1 MNTEPQAEL
10 KNFQPQHDY
19 FVGIDSDGCAFNS
32 MEVKHNDCFSVNLIK
47 HFGLAAISRQVHQVW
62 DFVNLYSKTRGTNRF
77 KAILLS
83 CDFLR
88 EMPRVQR
95 TGLQIPELPYLREW
109 AATETKLGNPA
120 LEAAIQN
127 ATGAKHDELS
137 QVLEWSLGVNAS
149 VAEIVTNL
157 PPFPGVR
164 ESLQQLQGRADV
176 IVVSATPYEA
186 LSREWEEHRIDQY
199 VAVIAGQ
206 EMGSKT
212 EHLTLT
218 AKGKYPSN
226 RILMVGDSPGDL
238 KAARDVDALFF
249 PVNPGAEEES
259 WERFV
264 NEGMEKFFSGEY
276 AGDYEA
282 TLIAEF
288 DAVLPETPPW
298 KSSG

>member
-1 MNTEPQAEL
+1 MTQEPQAEL
-10 KNFQPQHDY
+10 KNFRPQHDY

-88 EMPRVQR
+88 EMPRVQK
-95 TGLQIPELPYLREW
+95 TGLTIPELPYLREW
-109 AATETKLGNPA
+109 VEQETKLGNPA
-120 LEAAIQN
+120 LETAIEN
-127 ATGAKHDELS
+127 ASGARHEELS
-137 QVLEWSLGVNAS
+137 KVLEWSLGVNET
-149 VAEIVTNL
+149 VAEIVHNL

-164 ESLQQLQGRADV
+164 ESLQKLQGCSDA

-186 LSREWEEHRIDQY
+186 LKREWEEHNIDQY
-199 VAVIAGQ
+199 VALIAGQ
-206 EMGSKT
+206 EMGTKT

-218 AKGKYPSN
+218 AKGKYPTN
-226 RILMVGDSPGDL
+226 RVLMIGDSPGDL

-249 PVNPGAEEES
+249 PVNPGSEEES
-259 WERFV
+259 WERFIT
-264 NEGMEKFFSGEY
+264 EAMDKFFNDEY
-276 AGDYEA
+276 EGDYEA
-282 TLIAEF
+282 KLIDEF
-288 DAVLPETPPW
+288 DAVLPEEPPW
-298 KSSG
+298 KA

>member
-1 MNTEPQAEL
+1 MTQEPQAEL

-83 CDFLR
+83 CDFLG
-88 EMPRVQR
+88 EMPRVQK
-95 TGLQIPELPYLREW
+95 TSLTIPELPYLREW
-109 AATETKLGNPA
+109 VEQETKLGNPA
-120 LEAAIQN
+120 LQTAIEN
-127 ATGAKHDELS
+127 ASGARYKELS
-137 QVLEWSLGVNAS
+137 KVLEWSLGVNET
-149 VAEIVTNL
+149 VAEIVHNL

-164 ESLQQLQGRADV
+164 ESLQKLQGCSDA

-186 LSREWEEHRIDQY
+186 LKREWEEHNIDQY
-199 VAVIAGQ
+199 VALIAGQ
-206 EMGSKT
+206 EMGTKT

-218 AKGKYPSN
+218 ATGKYPLN
-226 RILMVGDSPGDL
+226 RVLMIGDSPGDL

-249 PVNPGAEEES
+249 PVNPGSEEES

-264 NEGMEKFFSGEY
+264 NEGMDKFFNDEY

-282 TLIAEF
+282 KLIVEF
-288 DAVLPETPPW
+288 DAVLPEEPPW
-298 KSSG
+298 KA

>member
-1 MNTEPQAEL
+1 MTQEPQAEL

-47 HFGLAAISRQVHQVW
+47 HFGLAALSRQVHQVW

-88 EMPRVQR
+88 EMPRVQK
-95 TGLQIPELPYLREW
+95 TGLTIPELPYLREW
-109 AATETKLGNPA
+109 VEQETKLGNPA
-120 LEAAIQN
+120 LQTAIEN
-127 ATGAKHDELS
+127 ASGARYKELS
-137 QVLEWSLGVNAS
+137 KVLEWSLGVNET
-149 VAEIVTNL
+149 VAEIVHNL

-164 ESLQQLQGRADV
+164 ESLQKLQGCSDA

-186 LSREWEEHRIDQY
+186 LKREWEEHNIDQY
-199 VAVIAGQ
+199 VVLIAGQ
-206 EMGSKT
+206 EMGTKT

-218 AKGKYPSN
+218 ATGKYPLN
-226 RILMVGDSPGDL
+226 RVLMIGDSPGDL

-249 PVNPGAEEES
+249 PVNPGNEEES

-264 NEGMEKFFSGEY
+264 NEGMDKFFNDEY

-282 TLIAEF
+282 KLIVEF
-288 DAVLPETPPW
+288 DAVLPEEPPW
-298 KSSG
+298 KA

>member
-1 MNTEPQAEL
+1 MTQEPQAEL

-47 HFGLAAISRQVHQVW
+47 HFGLAALSRQVHQVW

-88 EMPRVQR
+88 EMPRVQK
-95 TGLQIPELPYLREW
+95 TGLTIPELPYLREW
-109 AATETKLGNPA
+109 VEQETKLGNPA
-120 LEAAIQN
+120 LQTAIEN
-127 ATGAKHDELS
+127 ASGARYKELS
-137 QVLEWSLGVNAS
+137 KVLEWSLGVNET
-149 VAEIVTNL
+149 VAEIVHNL
-157 PPFPGVR
+157 PPFTGVR
-164 ESLQQLQGRADV
+164 ESLQKLQGCSDA

-186 LSREWEEHRIDQY
+186 LKREWEEHNIDQY
-199 VAVIAGQ
+199 VALIAGQ
-206 EMGSKT
+206 EMGTKT

-218 AKGKYPSN
+218 ATGKYPLN
-226 RILMVGDSPGDL
+226 RVLMIGDSPGDL

-249 PVNPGAEEES
+249 PVNPGSEEES

-264 NEGMEKFFSGEY
+264 NEGMDKFFNDEY

-282 TLIAEF
+282 KLIVEF
-288 DAVLPETPPW
+288 DAVLPEEPPW
-298 KSSG
+298 KA

>member
-1 MNTEPQAEL
+1 MTQEPQAEL

-88 EMPRVQR
+88 EMPRVQK
-95 TGLQIPELPYLREW
+95 TGLTIPELPYLREW
-109 AATETKLGNPA
+109 VEQETKLGNPA
-120 LEAAIQN
+120 LQTAIEN
-127 ATGAKHDELS
+127 ASGARYKELS
-137 QVLEWSLGVNAS
+137 KVLEWSLGVNET
-149 VAEIVTNL
+149 VAEIVHNL

-164 ESLQQLQGRADV
+164 ESLQKLQGCSDA

-186 LSREWEEHRIDQY
+186 LKREWEEHNIDQY
-199 VAVIAGQ
+199 VVLIAGQ
-206 EMGSKT
+206 EMGTKT

-218 AKGKYPSN
+218 ATGKYPLN
-226 RILMVGDSPGDL
+226 RVLMIGDSPGDL

-249 PVNPGAEEES
+249 PVNPGSEEES

-264 NEGMEKFFSGEY
+264 NEGMDKFFNDEY

-282 TLIAEF
+282 KLIVEF
-288 DAVLPETPPW
+288 DAVLPEEPPW
-298 KSSG
+298 KA

>member
-1 MNTEPQAEL
+1 MTQEPQAEL

-47 HFGLAAISRQVHQVW
+47 HFGLAALSRQVHQVW

-88 EMPRVQR
+88 EMPRVQK
-95 TGLQIPELPYLREW
+95 TGLTIPELPYLREW
-109 AATETKLGNPA
+109 VEQETKLGNPA
-120 LEAAIQN
+120 LQTAIEN
-127 ATGAKHDELS
+127 ASGARYKELS
-137 QVLEWSLGVNAS
+137 KVLEWSLGVNET
-149 VAEIVTNL
+149 VAEIVHNL
-157 PPFPGVR
+157 PPFTGVR
-164 ESLQQLQGRADV
+164 ESLQKLQGCSDA

-186 LSREWEEHRIDQY
+186 LKREWEEHNIDQY
-199 VAVIAGQ
+199 VVLIAGQ
-206 EMGSKT
+206 EMGTKT

-218 AKGKYPSN
+218 ATGKYPLN
-226 RILMVGDSPGDL
+226 RVLMIGDSPGDL

-249 PVNPGAEEES
+249 PVNPGSEEES

-264 NEGMEKFFSGEY
+264 NEGMDKFFNDEY

-282 TLIAEF
+282 KLIVEF
-288 DAVLPETPPW
+288 DAVLPEEPPW
-298 KSSG
+298 KA

>member
-1 MNTEPQAEL
+1 MTQEPQAEL

-47 HFGLAAISRQVHQVW
+47 HFGLAALSRQVHQVW

-88 EMPRVQR
+88 EMPRVQK
-95 TGLQIPELPYLREW
+95 TGLTIPELPYLREW
-109 AATETKLGNPA
+109 VEQETKLGNPA
-120 LEAAIQN
+120 LQTAIEN
-127 ATGAKHDELS
+127 ASGARYKELS
-137 QVLEWSLGVNAS
+137 KVLEWSLGVNET
-149 VAEIVTNL
+149 VAEIVHNL

-164 ESLQQLQGRADV
+164 ESLQKLQGCSDA

-186 LSREWEEHRIDQY
+186 LKREWEEHNIDQY
-199 VAVIAGQ
+199 VALIAGQ
-206 EMGSKT
+206 EMGTKT

-218 AKGKYPSN
+218 ATGKYPLN
-226 RILMVGDSPGDL
+226 RVLMIGDSPGDL

-249 PVNPGAEEES
+249 PVNPGSEEES

-264 NEGMEKFFSGEY
+264 NEGMDKFFNDEY

-282 TLIAEF
+282 KLIVEF
-288 DAVLPETPPW
+288 DAVLPEEPPW
-298 KSSG
+298 KA

>member
-1 MNTEPQAEL
+1 MTQEPQAEL

-47 HFGLAAISRQVHQVW
+47 HFGLAALSRQVHQVW

-88 EMPRVQR
+88 EMPRVQK
-95 TGLQIPELPYLREW
+95 TGLTIPELPYLREW
-109 AATETKLGNPA
+109 VEQETKLGNPA
-120 LEAAIQN
+120 LQTAIEN
-127 ATGAKHDELS
+127 ASGARYKELS
-137 QVLEWSLGVNAS
+137 KVLEWSLGVNET
-149 VAEIVTNL
+149 VAEIVHNL

-164 ESLQQLQGRADV
+164 ESLQKLQGCSDA

-186 LSREWEEHRIDQY
+186 LKREWEEHNIDQY
-199 VAVIAGQ
+199 VVLIAGQ
-206 EMGSKT
+206 EMGTKT

-218 AKGKYPSN
+218 ATGKYPLN
-226 RILMVGDSPGDL
+226 RVLMIGDSPGDL

-249 PVNPGAEEES
+249 PVNPGSEEES

-264 NEGMEKFFSGEY
+264 NEGMDKFFNDEY

-282 TLIAEF
+282 KLIVEF
-288 DAVLPETPPW
+288 DAVLPEEPPW
-298 KSSG
+298 KA